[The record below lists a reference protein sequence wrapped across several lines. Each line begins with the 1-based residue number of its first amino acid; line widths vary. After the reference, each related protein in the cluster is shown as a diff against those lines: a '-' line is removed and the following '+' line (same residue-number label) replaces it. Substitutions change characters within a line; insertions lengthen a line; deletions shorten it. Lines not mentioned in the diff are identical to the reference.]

1 MTLSGELTF
10 ASASRVLSGAR
21 DEVAAGSGPVELDLS
36 AVTRVDSAGLALL
49 LELARE
55 AREASRELHCTRAPE
70 QLRKLAEFFGLT
82 ALLSLS

>member
-10 ASASRVLSGAR
+10 ANATRVLSGAR
-21 DEVAAGSGPVELDLS
+21 KEVEGGSGPVELDLS

-55 AREASRELHCTRAPE
+55 AREARRELRCKRAPE

-82 ALLSLS
+82 SLLSLA